1 MNQYD
6 LQSSREGADPES
18 DDQMLPEEEPTPL
31 ERFAMVFSAP
41 REAFANLLGSQRL
54 GGIIGLGIVFT
65 LIVAIFGTVANTSNP
80 EIMRKQMDKQ
90 REKVEQRHD
99 KGEISDKQYEE
110 TIKYFDQQPSGNR
123 FLLFGLVG
131 ALIVAPLMVLI
142 LGAIFFAVAR
152 VLQTDQDTRLTYKT
166 GVAAL
171 CLAGII
177 SGVAT
182 ILQFIGLYVTG
193 NPDFAI
199 DATFFAKP
207 DNPVLASVMHSLTN
221 PFVLWWM
228 AVCGIG
234 IAAIAKTSWGKATVV
249 WALVWTCGAAF
260 FAYIGSLV
268 GFGA

>member
-1 MNQYD
+1 MSQYD

-54 GGIIGLGIVFT
+54 GGIIGLGILFT
-65 LIVAIFGTVANTSNP
+65 VIIAIFGSVANTSNP

-99 KGEISDKQYEE
+99 KGEINDKQYEE
-110 TIKYFDQQPSGNR
+110 TLKYLDQTPTGSSILIIT
-123 FLLFGLVG
+123 LLFS
-131 ALIVAPLMVLI
+131 LIGAPLMVLI
-142 LGAIFFAVAR
+142 LGAIYFAVAR

-182 ILQFIGLYVTG
+182 ILQFIGIYVTG

-199 DATFFAKP
+199 DATFFGKP
-207 DNPVLASVMHSLTN
+207 DSVVLASVMHSLTN
-221 PFVLWWM
+221 PFILWWM

-260 FAYIGSLV
+260 FTYIGSLF